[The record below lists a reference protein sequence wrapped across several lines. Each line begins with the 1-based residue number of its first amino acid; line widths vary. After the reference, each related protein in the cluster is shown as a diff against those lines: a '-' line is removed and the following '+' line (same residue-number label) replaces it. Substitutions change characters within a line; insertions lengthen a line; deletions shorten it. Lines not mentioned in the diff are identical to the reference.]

1 MKVSGK
7 KIACIF
13 SVLCLLLI
21 SCTKEY
27 TLTIKSDPEN
37 VKVTDLSRGELGYTD
52 MEVKVRGRG
61 TDYPNAN
68 LTFSKEGYVEKKID
82 LLKIDHDQIIMET
95 LHSAPTYLFVES
107 IPSSA
112 KIKIFNNDGNQ
123 INFNDDSKISRKDFF
138 ANRRYTISDKLEK
151 VSLQLNHQGY
161 KTLTKEITIES
172 HKENRFSFQMEK
184 VKATLN
190 VNSTPNGAEVH
201 ERTLG
206 FLGRTPLKL
215 NISWNQLVR
224 LSQQYDAMETK
235 TVNFQ
240 LTLKK
245 QGFQNKELV
254 QEFQIYNHNPVLWVT
269 LEK

>member
-1 MKVSGK
+1 MKASGK
-7 KIACIF
+7 RLVCMLP
-13 SVLCLLLI
+13 VLCLFLL

-37 VKVTDLSRGELGYTD
+37 VKVTDLSRGELGHTD
-52 MEVKVRGRG
+52 MEIKVRGRG
-61 TDYPNAN
+61 SDYPNVN
-68 LTFSKEGYVEKKID
+68 LTFSKEGYVEKKVD
-82 LLKIDHDQIIMET
+82 LLRIDHDQIVMET
-95 LHSAPTYLFVES
+95 LHSSPTYLYVES

-112 KIKIFNNDGNQ
+112 IIKIFNKEGNQ

-138 ANRRYTISDKLEK
+138 ANRRYAISDNLEK
-151 VSLQLNHQGY
+151 VSLQLNHLGY
-161 KTLTKEITIES
+161 KPLTKEITIEA
-172 HKENRFSFQMEK
+172 HKENRFSFQLEK
-184 VKATLN
+184 VKATLS

-215 NISWNQLVR
+215 NLTWNQLVR
-224 LSQQYDAMETK
+224 LSQQYDAMDTK
-235 TVNFQ
+235 SVNFQ

-245 QGFQNKELV
+245 QGYQNKELI
-254 QEFQIYNHNPVLWVT
+254 QEFQIYTHNPVLWIT